1 MQPLIAVII
10 ATKNRSEAIEKYALP
25 SIERSSFRDFACI
38 VWDASDDDATKD
50 VIAQERWSFVD
61 YHKAPRSGLTSQRN
75 DAAEYA
81 LQAYPAL
88 RYVIFI
94 DDDCELSSDALEAV
108 CKTFKDTNSPI
119 VNLPMYPLEGE
130 GNRSCITEFIKRCI
144 GFNRRGATEFLYNYG
159 PLHEQHGVNV
169 DWASGGG
176 MALNVDIFK
185 IDRCFFPEAFQRFG
199 GYALGEDFA
208 YSLFLNKKMNK
219 NIMNSKAGH
228 FLHHAAKGGR
238 PNVKNMASSKWYNF
252 HLLFDAIYDD
262 VKGFR
267 LLWLKIKFKLF
278 MAAAAVKLLIRAR
291 SLNIPAVLRGIA
303 EAKNAL
309 KEFYKTD
316 DIKKLFIRNL

>member
-10 ATKNRSEAIEKYALP
+10 ATKNRHEAIEKYALP
-25 SIERSSFRDFACI
+25 SLERSSFRDFACI
-38 VWDASDDDATKD
+38 VWDASDNDATKD

-81 LQAYPAL
+81 LQAYPSAGYFL
-88 RYVIFI
+88 FI
-94 DDDCELSSDALEAV
+94 DDDSEISPDALDGLAES
-108 CKTFKDTNSPI
+108 FKDETVSGVNI
-119 VNLPMYPLEGE
+119 VNVP
-130 GNRSCITEFIKRCI
+130 FIGMDIKSSSEAR
-144 GFNRRGATEFLYNYG
+144 TVTSYLYNRG
-159 PLHEQHGVNV
+159 SSPEPFGAAVEWL
-169 DWASGGG
+169 SGCS
-176 MALNVDIFK
+176 MAFRSEVFSKLNM
-185 IDRCFFPEAFQRFG
+185 RFPESFQRFG
-199 GYALGEDFA
+199 GYALGEDLALSF
-208 YSLFLNKKMNK
+208 YMYKKMGK
-219 NIMNSKAGH
+219 KLVNSVFGT
-228 FLHHAAKGGR
+228 LCHHAAKGGR
-238 PNVKNMASSKWYNF
+238 LNVQNMASSKWYNF